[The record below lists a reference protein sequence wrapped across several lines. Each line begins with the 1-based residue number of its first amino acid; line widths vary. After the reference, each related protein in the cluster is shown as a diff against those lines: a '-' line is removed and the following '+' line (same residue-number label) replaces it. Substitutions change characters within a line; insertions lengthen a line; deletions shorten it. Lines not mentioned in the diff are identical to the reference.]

1 MLLALREDNVHPWAA
16 STAAAASEAACI
28 AACPAA
34 AQTAPPP
41 VQALHSIGTPVTE
54 LLKRQNKLLLVSLTF
69 IIKLMKRQK
78 EEFLRDPLSA
88 VWPC

>member
-1 MLLALREDNVHPWAA
+1 MLLTLREDDVHPWTA
-16 STAAAASEAACI
+16 STTATAAAASE

>member
-16 STAAAASEAACI
+16 STASEAACI

-34 AQTAPPP
+34 TQTAPPP